1 MALSNTAILNLA
13 PKTAR
18 YEVLDGDGLYIRVMP
33 TGSKSWVLRYM
44 VDNKAK
50 RMTLGQ
56 YPGVSA
62 AEARQKA
69 LDAKKQLQRGVD
81 PVEQRKRQEDANRQ
95 APDFAFMLEEFWE
108 KELKASPSGKER
120 RRLIEKDALPFL
132 GGKKVA
138 EITRRDVVLLVDKV
152 RDRAPVAANRMQ
164 GALVRLFNFAAER
177 GVIDFSPLVG
187 LRKKS
192 EAPRQRVL
200 SVEEMKLFWAMT
212 EAESQTMNTFTSTKL
227 ALRLVLLTGQRP
239 GEVAGMTW
247 DEIDGDTWNIPAAR
261 RKGRTAQIVPLSNL
275 ALEIINEARL
285 ISGQSKYVFQSPQ
298 GNADRP
304 MERLSLSR
312 AVSRHLQ
319 ECGFQEVWTPHDLRR
334 TVRTGLAELGVDDMV
349 AEQVLGHK
357 IPGIMGVYNQ
367 HSYASEKRAAL
378 GKWERHIKRIVGIE
392 VEENG
397 KVIQLRRAVG

>member
-1 MALSNTAILNLA
+1 MALSDLAIKNLA
-13 PKTAR
+13 PKTER

-44 VDNKAK
+44 VDCKAR

-56 YPGVSA
+56 YPGLSA
-62 AEARQKA
+62 AEARQGA
-69 LDAKKQLQRGVD
+69 LDAKKVLQRGLD
-81 PVEQRKRQEDANRQ
+81 PAEQKKRQEEASRQ
-95 APDFAFMLEEFWE
+95 APDFAFILTEFWE
-108 KELKASPSGKER
+108 KELKNSPSGKER
-120 RRLIEKDALPFL
+120 RRLIEKDALPAL

-138 EITRRDVVLLVDKV
+138 EITRRDVVLLIDKV
-152 RDRAPVAANRMQ
+152 RDRAPVAANRLQ

-177 GVIDFSPLVG
+177 GVVDFSPLVG

-200 SVEEMKLFWAMT
+200 SADEIKLFWSMT
-212 EAESQTMNTFTSTKL
+212 DTANMSMDAFLSTKQ
-227 ALRLVLLTGQRP
+227 ALRLVFLTGQRP

-261 RKGRTAQIVPLSNL
+261 RKGRIAQGVPLCPL

-285 ISGQSKYVFQSPQ
+285 VSGQSQFVFQSPQ
-298 GNADRP
+298 GETDRP
-304 MERLSLSR
+304 TERLSLSR
-312 AVSRHLQ
+312 AVSRHL
-319 ECGFQEVWTPHDLRR
+319 EACGFQERWTPHDLRR
-334 TVRTGLAELGVDDMV
+334 TVRTGLAELGIDNMV

-367 HSYASEKRAAL
+367 HSYDNEKRAAL
-378 GKWERHIKRIVGIE
+378 EKWERHIRRIVGLEIE
-392 VEENG
+392 EGG
-397 KVIQLRRAVG
+397 KVIPLRRVG